1 MNIRDYI
8 IIAINSAADITLFR
22 DQEVASHNRRNQEV
36 ASHHRRKNFLDHGG
50 RNYQEIHCTD
60 IDSHITKAQGKCYL

>member
-22 DQEVASHNRRNQEV
+22 DQEVASHNRR
-36 ASHHRRKNFLDHGG
+36 HFFLDHGG

-60 IDSHITKAQGKCYL
+60 INSHITKAQGKCYL

>member
-22 DQEVASHNRRNQEV
+22 DQEVASHNRR
-36 ASHHRRKNFLDHGG
+36 KIFLDHGG

>member
-22 DQEVASHNRRNQEV
+22 DQEVASHNRRNF
-36 ASHHRRKNFLDHGG
+36 FLDHGG

>member
-22 DQEVASHNRRNQEV
+22 DQEVASHNRRIF
-36 ASHHRRKNFLDHGG
+36 FLDHGG
-50 RNYQEIHCTD
+50 RNHQEIHCTD